1 MTSYEHKVKN
11 IYLWEPRWRPWVN
24 TLWYY
29 EFTNNL
35 NDSSW
40 NWNDLSQV
48 LSWFTYNTS
57 WDLTY
62 LTNTTWKINRQIS
75 WVDINNMTVSCWLRK
90 TSSSTLSVVWD
101 YWMSQIDRSGNWKG
115 TWIIVDGSN
124 KIRIFV
130 YGSDITSTL
139 TASYNNWHNIVLTNN
154 NGTSTIYLDWTNKR
168 TTTKTFSAEST
179 YFSLLAD
186 PHNNGNPHKW
196 DIDSV
201 ILETRVRTD
210 QEVADYFDQT
220 KTDYGIS

>member
-1 MTSYEHKVKN
+1 MKIKKVYLGRKQ
-11 IYLWEPRWRPWVN
+11 IYPDLWKPWEN

-40 NWNDLSQV
+40 NWNNLSQAH
-48 LSWFTYNTS
+48 SWFTYNTS

-62 LTNTTWKINRQIS
+62 LTNTSWKISRQIS
-75 WVDINNMTVSCWLRK
+75 WVNINNMTVSCWVRK

-101 YWMSQIDRSGNWKG
+101 YGMEQGSWSNWKW
-115 TWIIVDGSN
+115 TWIIVDGNN

-130 YGSDITSTL
+130 YTWDITSTL

-154 NGTSTIYLDWTNKR
+154 NGTSTIYLDWTNKW

-186 PHNNGNPHKW
+186 PHNNSNPHKW

-201 ILETRVRTD
+201 ILETKVRTD
-210 QEVADYFDQT
+210 QEVLDYYNQT
-220 KTDYGIS
+220 KSLYGIS

>member
-1 MTSYEHKVKN
+1 MVSYEHKVKN
-11 IYLWEPRWRPWVN
+11 IYLWEPWWKPGAN

-40 NWNDLSQV
+40 NWNDLSQAV
-48 LSWFTYNTS
+48 SWFTYNTS

-75 WVDINNMTVSCWLRK
+75 GVDINNMTVSCWLRK
-90 TSSSTLSVVWD
+90 TSSSTRSVIWD
-101 YWMSQIDRSGNWKG
+101 YGMKQGSLSNWKW
-115 TWIIVDGSN
+115 TWIIVDENN

-130 YGSDITSTL
+130 YNTDITSTL
-139 TASYNNWHNIVLTNN
+139 TASYNNWHHIVLTNN

-168 TTTKTFSAEST
+168 TTTKTFTADST

-186 PHNNGNPHKW
+186 PYSNANPHKW

-201 ILETRVRTD
+201 ILESKVRTN

-220 KTDYGIS
+220 KINYWL